1 MNGARFLHSY
11 AAEPGLLDAVL
22 PLLDLG
28 FGDLA
33 AHVRALE
40 PFGLHWDQVS
50 TPFIMMKDGRL
61 ISHVGVLD
69 LPLIVD
75 GCDVLVGGIH
85 AVCTHPDHR
94 RQGYYR
100 AVMEEALAWCDERY
114 ETLMLI
120 ASILELYE
128 PFGFRVI
135 PESRFVGSVRHVDQ
149 TPNLPELRQLDLHRP
164 DDLQLLHRLL
174 DQRAPVSRRFGI
186 VRDRAIFLFNQGAKP
201 IWYAPDLDAILC
213 FEVENATLS
222 LRDVVAETMPMLPQ
236 IVERIET
243 PIERVEVYF
252 APDQLEAE
260 LTPEPY
266 VVGGDSFLMVRGKFP
281 TGLTDIMLPPTA
293 RF

>member
-1 MNGARFLHSY
+1 M
-11 AAEPGLLDAVL
+11 
-22 PLLDLG
+22 
-28 FGDLA
+28 
-33 AHVRALE
+33 AHVSFTATPPSPACSTPCCLCSTWVSAIWQLTCGRWR

-174 DQRAPVSRRFGI
+174 DQRAPV
-186 VRDRAIFLFNQGAKP
+186 
-201 IWYAPDLDAILC
+201 
-213 FEVENATLS
+213 
-222 LRDVVAETMPMLPQ
+222 
-236 IVERIET
+236 
-243 PIERVEVYF
+243 F
-252 APDQLEAE
+252 APLRHR
-260 LTPEPY
+260 TRP
-266 VVGGDSFLMVRGKFP
+266 RH
-281 TGLTDIMLPPTA
+281 LPVQPRRQA
-293 RF
+293 DLVCPRSGRHPLL